1 MAYFFISHSS
11 IDGDFAHKIYRRLQN
26 SEVPNTCWI
35 APDDVK
41 HGEPWPEAIVS
52 EIEDH
57 HGIFLLLLNNNANV
71 SRHVLREVILADN
84 CINMRMLV
92 FKIGNFILSRSI
104 KYFLASDQYYPCKNE
119 NENDLIEEIIGV
131 LSNDGGDGWQHFLHL
146 GRRLTAIYKDIEP
159 PKDSIDREYEEEIGR
174 ILNNGKICTLHG
186 EGGMGKSCLVKIWYE
201 HNKQAYRD
209 IIFVNA
215 ETLQDVIK
223 SLGLME
229 SEMLGNT
236 EYLISSAIKAF
247 AEAVIEKENKKI
259 LVFIDN
265 LSYDR
270 GTRFEGFERI
280 MSNVINRLREDPHL
294 DIIVT
299 TRLNNVLYKN
309 TEMIRV
315 GDLTE
320 EQALAYLKK
329 DYEYQFNEE
338 AAKEL
343 IHKYGNENGEIPVI
357 KCVAI
362 KNAATLYNGYEIV
375 ANMNNMPGTGND
387 LEALLSKQLKDLSDG
402 KETEKLFAIILKLTS
417 FLDGG
422 NINVDLLRDMTM
434 EYAHCT
440 QEQFNYC
447 LAFFDRSLTLL
458 NFTDREKRSEL
469 KIHRVFQ
476 RELNQLI
483 FESRENIKDAIVK
496 IFLQKVRPYSY
507 YGTQTLS
514 DTDEVMQHVLAFHE
528 IVKEENNS
536 KDYYGLLRAAS
547 WYYGYKS
554 YDYEIF
560 KELSDDLQNQH
571 VSDFDRQLGAID
583 REIVLMMLRINE
595 INDAA
600 LRGMLYGI
608 ERNLKAD
615 KSIEAKLIYIRYQ
628 SALAFYMTMYG
639 TDPEETRKT
648 FDSGEKACRKMI
660 DLFNEGDELSYEN
673 VIFVTEALAD
683 MYCSHSRFERI
694 NGGENRFKTSI
705 EYADNAIK
713 CLENEGYLW
722 SLEQLNMDQA
732 ESFLRA
738 MTINLK
744 GVALMEENK
753 SLENQYKAE
762 ELNMLANDEYMKICY
777 LPGIANQEINSVNI
791 FNKQANTII
800 DTVNDYIRKRGEPAS
815 PEEWKT
821 KYESCEILPGL
832 KDRDGKEKSVAEWIK
847 EYKEAIFKAKEYRKC
862 SRITRSRY
870 KAPVS
875 EGYYEYMIPLA
886 TSEIHY
892 NAYTDEE
899 KHELL
904 LKLFD
909 EPGEP
914 EGQDGLEKALR
925 IPGLG
930 NDARSLI
937 LRYRGCWYR
946 HRMTFSND
954 RNEIEFCHET
964 AKRSLED
971 AVCKAKENKNESS
984 KRLAENELKK
994 LEAIWLKKTKS

>member
-11 IDGDFAHKIYRRLQN
+11 IDGDFAHRIYNELLNNGHRG
-26 SEVPNTCWI
+26 WI
-35 APDDVK
+35 APQDIQYGK
-41 HGEPWPEAIVS
+41 PWPASIVKAIK
-52 EIEDH
+52 DH
-57 HGIFLLLLNNNANV
+57 HGIFLLLLSQNAND
-71 SRHVLREVILADN
+71 SLQVLNEVLMADN
-84 CINMRMLV
+84 SKMYKLV
-92 FKIGNFILSRSI
+92 FIIG
-104 KYFLASDQYYPCKNE
+104 
-119 NENDLIEEIIGV
+119 DLILNQSLEYLLALGQRCQCENNEEDAFGEIIDV
-131 LSNDGGDGWQHFLHL
+131 LLNGNWRDIKIPGK
-146 GRRLTAIYKDIEP
+146 RLLAIHKDIEP
-159 PKDSIDREYEEEIGR
+159 PKDFIDREYEEEIGR
-174 ILNNGKICTLHG
+174 ILNNGQICTLHG
-186 EGGMGKSCLVKIWYE
+186 EGGMGKSCLVKIWYD
-201 HNKQAYRD
+201 HNKHAYND

-215 ETLQDVIK
+215 ETRQDVIK
-223 SLGLME
+223 SLGLTE

-236 EYLISSAIKAF
+236 EYLISNAIKTF
-247 AEAVIEKENKKI
+247 AEDITHNNETDKV
-259 LVFIDN
+259 LVFVDN

-270 GTRFEGFERI
+270 GVRFEGFEMI
-280 MSNVINRLREDPHL
+280 MSNVINGLQEDPHL

-299 TRLNNVLYKN
+299 TRLNNVLYDN

-329 DYEYQFNEE
+329 DYKYPFDEK

-343 IHKYGNENGEIPVI
+343 IHRYGIPVDQQRWKIPVI

-362 KNAATLYNGYEIV
+362 KNAATLYNAYEIV

-387 LEALLSKQLKDLSDG
+387 LKALLSKQLKDLFDG
-402 KETEKLFAIILKLTS
+402 NETERLFAKILIMTS

-440 QEQFNYC
+440 QEQFDEC
-447 LAFFDRSLTLL
+447 LASFDRSLTLL

-483 FESRENIKDAIVK
+483 IESREKIKDAIVK

-528 IVKEENNS
+528 IVKKENNS

-600 LRGMLYGI
+600 LRRMHFGI
-608 ERNLKAD
+608 ERNPKAD

-648 FDSGEKACRKMI
+648 FDSGEKACREMI
-660 DLFNEGDELSYEN
+660 DLFNEGDELPYEN

-694 NGGENRFKTSI
+694 NGGENRFKTSV
-705 EYADNAIK
+705 EYADKAMK

-738 MTINLK
+738 MAINLK

-762 ELNMLANDEYMKICY
+762 ELNMSAKDEYLKICY

-791 FNKQANTII
+791 FNKQANIII

-847 EYKEAIFKAKEYRKC
+847 EYKEAVFQAKEQRKY
-862 SRITRSRY
+862 SRITRSRF

-892 NAYTDEE
+892 NAYTDKE

-930 NDARSLI
+930 KDARSLI

-954 RNEIEFCHET
+954 RDEINFCYGT
-964 AKRSLED
+964 AKRSLKD
-971 AVCKAKENKNESS
+971 AVCQAEENKNESS